1 MDGPFRVKLDLRQL
15 NRVNG
20 CDGNGGFG
28 DRIECALAIGF
39 VHCLIH
45 TIINL

>member
-15 NRVNG
+15 NGVDSGYRNSGSGDCIERV
-20 CDGNGGFG
+20 
-28 DRIECALAIGF
+28 LAIGF

-45 TIINL
+45 L